1 MKRELPPA
9 LIQKQEQMRQQTIGK
24 VLLAMEDL
32 KAEGCRIN
40 IKNLM
45 AYSGLSRS
53 VFTKPHVRDLIQDQL
68 AAKGQKTTPKRRV
81 VRKNQQEEISAYISR
96 IDRLTEEND
105 QLKKECELL
114 RGRLF
119 LLMNKMDR

>member
-9 LIQKQEQMRQQTIGK
+9 LIQKQEQMRQQTIEK
-24 VLLAMEDL
+24 VLRAMEDL

-53 VFTKPHVRDLIQDQL
+53 VFAKPHIRNLIQGHL
-68 AAKGQKTTPKRRV
+68 AANEQKTTPKRRV
-81 VRKNQQEEISAYISR
+81 VRKNQQEEIAAYISR
-96 IDRLTEEND
+96 IDRLIEENE

-114 RGRLF
+114 HGKLF

>member
-1 MKRELPPA
+1 
-9 LIQKQEQMRQQTIGK
+9 MRQQTIEK
-24 VLLAMEDL
+24 VLRAMEDL
-32 KAEGCRIN
+32 KAAGRRIN

-45 AYSGLSRS
+45 VYSGLSRS
-53 VFTKPHVRDLIQDQL
+53 VFAKPHVPDLIQGHL
-68 AAKGQKTTPKRRV
+68 AAKEQKKTPQKEM
-81 VRKNQQEEISAYISR
+81 VRKNQQEEIAAYISR
-96 IDRLTEEND
+96 IDRLSEENE

>member
-1 MKRELPPA
+1 MKRELPSA
-9 LIQKQEQMRQQTIGK
+9 LIQKQEQMRQQTIEK
-24 VLLAMEDL
+24 VLRAIEDL
-32 KAEGCRIN
+32 KAEGWQVN

-53 VFTKPHVRDLIQDQL
+53 VFANPHVWNLIQDQL
-68 AAKGQKTTPKRRV
+68 ASTAQKSTPKKPEV
-81 VRKNQQEEISAYISR
+81 KKNQQDEISIYKARIS
-96 IDRLTEEND
+96 DLTEENE

-119 LLMNKMDR
+119 LLMNKIER

>member
-24 VLLAMEDL
+24 VLRAMEDL

-45 AYSGLSRS
+45 VYSGLSRS
-53 VFTKPHVRDLIQDQL
+53 VFAKPHVRDLIQGHL
-68 AAKGQKTTPKRRV
+68 AAKEQKKNTPKRNGQKKSARGNSSV
-81 VRKNQQEEISAYISR
+81 YIKN
-96 IDRLTEEND
+96 
-105 QLKKECELL
+105 
-114 RGRLF
+114 
-119 LLMNKMDR
+119 

>member
-24 VLLAMEDL
+24 VLRAIEDL
-32 KAEGCRIN
+32 KAEDCRIN

-53 VFTKPHVRDLIQDQL
+53 MFAKPHVRDLIQDQF
-68 AAKGQKTTPKRRV
+68 AAKEQKRTSKRRV
-81 VRKNQQEEISAYISR
+81 VRKIS
-96 IDRLTEEND
+96 
-105 QLKKECELL
+105 KK
-114 RGRLF
+114 
-119 LLMNKMDR
+119 K

>member
-1 MKRELPPA
+1 
-9 LIQKQEQMRQQTIGK
+9 MRQQTIGK
-24 VLLAMEDL
+24 VLRAMEDL

-45 AYSGLSRS
+45 VYSGLSRS
-53 VFTKPHVRDLIQDQL
+53 VFTKPHVRDLIQGQF
-68 AAKGQKTTPKRRV
+68 AAKEEKTTPKRRV
-81 VRKNQQEEISAYISR
+81 VRKNQQEEIAAYISR
-96 IDRLTEEND
+96 IDRLSEENE

-119 LLMNKMDR
+119 LLMNKMNR

>member
-24 VLLAMEDL
+24 VLRAMEDL

-40 IKNLM
+40 IKNLIE
-45 AYSGLSRS
+45 YSGLRRS
-53 VFTKPHVRDLIQDQL
+53 VFAKPHVRNLIQDQF
-68 AAKGQKTTPKRRV
+68 AAKEQKTTPKKEM
-81 VRKNQQEEISAYISR
+81 VRKNQREEIAAYISK
-96 IDRLTEEND
+96 IDRLTEENE

>member
-1 MKRELPPA
+1 MKRELPPT
-9 LIQKQEQMRQQTIGK
+9 LNQKQEQMRQQTIEK
-24 VLLAMEDL
+24 VLRAIEDL
-32 KAEGCRIN
+32 KTEGCRIN

-53 VFTKPHVRDLIQDQL
+53 VFAKPHVRDLVQDQF
-68 AAKGQKTTPKRRV
+68 AAKEQKTIPKRRV
-81 VRKNQQEEISAYISR
+81 VRKNQQEEIVAYISK
-96 IDRLTEEND
+96 IDRLSEENE

>member
-9 LIQKQEQMRQQTIGK
+9 LIHKQEQMRQQTIGK
-24 VLLAMEDL
+24 VLRAMEDL

-40 IKNLM
+40 IKNLI

-53 VFTKPHVRDLIQDQL
+53 VFAKPHVRNLIQDQF
-68 AAKGQKTTPKRRV
+68 AAKEQKTTPKKEM
-81 VRKNQQEEISAYISR
+81 VRKNQREEIAAYISK
-96 IDRLTEEND
+96 IDRLTEENE

>member
-24 VLLAMEDL
+24 VFRAMEDL

-40 IKNLM
+40 IKSLM
-45 AYSGLSRS
+45 AYSELSRS
-53 VFTKPHVRDLIQDQL
+53 VFTNPHVRNLIQDL
-68 AAKGQKTTPKRRV
+68 FATKEQKTTPKRRA
-81 VRKNQQEEISAYISR
+81 VRKNQREEIAAYISR
-96 IDRLTEEND
+96 IDRLTEENE

-119 LLMNKMDR
+119 LLMNKMDS

>member
-1 MKRELPPA
+1 
-9 LIQKQEQMRQQTIGK
+9 MRQQTIGK
-24 VLLAMEDL
+24 VLRAMEDL

-40 IKNLM
+40 IKNLI

-53 VFTKPHVRDLIQDQL
+53 VFAKPHVRNLIQDQF
-68 AAKGQKTTPKRRV
+68 AAKEQKTTPKKEM
-81 VRKNQQEEISAYISR
+81 VRKNQREEIAAYISK
-96 IDRLTEEND
+96 IDRLTEENE
-105 QLKKECELL
+105 QLKKECEML

>member
-24 VLLAMEDL
+24 VLRAMEDL

-40 IKNLM
+40 IKNLI

-53 VFTKPHVRDLIQDQL
+53 VFAKPHVRNLIQDQF
-68 AAKGQKTTPKRRV
+68 AAKQQKTTPKKEM
-81 VRKNQQEEISAYISR
+81 VRKNQREEIAAYISK
-96 IDRLTEEND
+96 IDRLTEENE

>member
-24 VLLAMEDL
+24 VLRAMEDL

-40 IKNLM
+40 IKNLI

-53 VFTKPHVRDLIQDQL
+53 VFAKPHVRNLIQDQF
-68 AAKGQKTTPKRRV
+68 AAKEQKTTPKKEM
-81 VRKNQQEEISAYISR
+81 VRKNQREEIAAYISK
-96 IDRLTEEND
+96 IDRLTE
-105 QLKKECELL
+105 
-114 RGRLF
+114 
-119 LLMNKMDR
+119 

>member
-24 VLLAMEDL
+24 VLRAMEDL

-53 VFTKPHVRDLIQDQL
+53 VFAKSHVRDLIRDQL
-68 AAKGQKTTPKRRV
+68 AAKEQKTTPKRRV

-96 IDRLTEEND
+96 IDRLTEENE

>member
-24 VLLAMEDL
+24 VFRAMEDL

-40 IKNLM
+40 IKSLM
-45 AYSGLSRS
+45 AYSELSRS
-53 VFTKPHVRDLIQDQL
+53 VFTKPHVRNLIQDQF
-68 AAKGQKTTPKRRV
+68 ATKEQKTTPKRRA
-81 VRKNQQEEISAYISR
+81 VRKNQREEIAAYISR
-96 IDRLTEEND
+96 IDRLTEENE

-114 RGRLF
+114 CGRIF
-119 LLMNKMDR
+119 LLMNKMDS

>member
-24 VLLAMEDL
+24 VLRAMEDL
-32 KAEGCRIN
+32 KAEDCRIN

-53 VFTKPHVRDLIQDQL
+53 VFDKPHVRDLIQDHL
-68 AAKGQKTTPKRRV
+68 AAKEQKTTPQRRV
-81 VRKNQQEEISAYISR
+81 VKKNQQEEIATYISR
-96 IDRLTEEND
+96 IDRLTEENE

-114 RGRLF
+114 RGRLL